1 MVKPVTG
8 AQQRIIE
15 AAEPGTGRLS
25 GTAAQLDGLVKRG
38 LAFRHPRPPHACF
51 LTPAGHR
58 LREGDAP
65 VSPPPPGSP
74 GPGERRAAEDG
85 GFRARTGGPDDPP
98 GGAARLREARA
109 AWSGMREL
117 RRMTRADGATDRLC
131 GWERQHLVRA
141 AALALEAAG
150 FPPASEEPGGY
161 EVRETPQ
168 PDAVQVRPVGGTPP
182 DRVDEAWS
190 RTLTEAG
197 WQVSHHQG
205 VRPPGPYLL
214 ASPRRS

>member
-8 AQQRIIE
+8 AQQRIVE
-15 AAEPGTGRLS
+15 AAEPGTERLS
-25 GTAAQLDGLVKRG
+25 GTAAQLDGLVRRG

-65 VSPPPPGSP
+65 APPPPPDP
-74 GPGERRAAEDG
+74 GGGDRPAGDG
-85 GFRARTGGPDDPP
+85 GFRARTGVADDPP

-131 GWERQHLVRA
+131 GWERQHPVRA

-150 FPPASEEPGGY
+150 FPPASQEPGGY
-161 EVRETPQ
+161 QVRESPQ
-168 PDAVQVRPVGGTPP
+168 PDAVQIAPVGGTPP
-182 DRVDEAWS
+182 DRVEEAWS

-214 ASPRRS
+214 ASPRRD

>member
-25 GTAAQLDGLVKRG
+25 GTAAQLDGLVRRG

-58 LREGDAP
+58 LREGDVP
-65 VSPPPPGSP
+65 VSPSP
-74 GPGERRAAEDG
+74 GQSERPVENR
-85 GFRARTGGPDDPP
+85 GFRARTGAQEDPP

-131 GWERQHLVRA
+131 GWERRHLVRA

-150 FPPASEEPGGY
+150 FPPASEEIGGY
-161 EVRETPQ
+161 TVRETPQ

-197 WQVSHHQG
+197 WQVSHHQEA
-205 VRPPGPYLL
+205 RPPGPYLL
-214 ASPRRS
+214 ASPRRD